1 MENNQPYQ
9 TGLGYGLRAVLLD
22 SELGARFSG
31 LASLQDGR
39 GKELMMEGFHQR
51 EG

>member
-1 MENNQPYQ
+1 MGSCGLNGKQSALS
-9 TGLGYGLRAVLLD
+9 TGLGCGLRAVLLD

-39 GKELMMEGFHQR
+39 VNELMR
-51 EG
+51 